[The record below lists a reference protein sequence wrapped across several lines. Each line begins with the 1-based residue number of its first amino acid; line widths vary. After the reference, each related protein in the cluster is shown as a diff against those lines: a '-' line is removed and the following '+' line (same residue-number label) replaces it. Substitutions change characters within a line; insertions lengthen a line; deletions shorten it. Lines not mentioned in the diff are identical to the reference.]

1 MGDMRVLI
9 ADDHPLFRMG
19 LAYALAGEGF
29 EIVAEVPSGEMA
41 IYRCR
46 QGGLDIA
53 VLDVRMPGVDG
64 ITACQVI
71 TALDDPPVVA
81 ILTTFEEPAIVAAAR
96 DAGAHA
102 YLSKE
107 TDATELARILR
118 KLVEDP
124 SRRYLPRVDLPDL
137 TPREG
142 EVLQLLARGM
152 ATKEIASHLGLSP
165 ETIKDY
171 VQAVYRKLE
180 VHDRVSAARRAAELG
195 LV

>member
-1 MGDMRVLI
+1 MADMRVLI

-29 EIVAEVPSGEMA
+29 EIVADVPSGESA
-41 IYRCR
+41 IERCR
-46 QGGLDIA
+46 QGGVDIA

-64 ITACQVI
+64 IAACQAI

-102 YLSKE
+102 FLSKE
-107 TDATELARILR
+107 TDARELARILR

-142 EVLQLLARGM
+142 EVLRLLARGM
-152 ATKEIASHLGLSP
+152 ATKEIAAHLGLSP

-180 VHDRVSAARRAAELG
+180 VHDRVSAVRRAAELG

>member
-1 MGDMRVLI
+1 MRVLI

-19 LAYALAGEGF
+19 LAYALRQEGF
-29 EIVAEVPSGEMA
+29 EIVAEVGSGELA
-41 IYRCR
+41 IDRCR
-46 QGGLDIA
+46 QGGVDIA

-64 ITACQVI
+64 IAACAAI
-71 TALDDPPVVA
+71 RAFDDPPIVA
-81 ILTTFEEPAIVAAAR
+81 ILTTFEEPAIIAAAR

-107 TDATELARILR
+107 TAASELARILR
-118 KLVEDP
+118 KLADDP
-124 SRRYLPRVDLPDL
+124 TRRYLPRVELPDL
-137 TPREG
+137 TPREA
-142 EVLQLLARGM
+142 EVLVLLAEGM

-165 ETIKDY
+165 ETVKDY

-180 VHDRVSAARRAAELG
+180 VHDRVSAVRRAAELG

>member
-1 MGDMRVLI
+1 MRVLI

-19 LAYALAGEGF
+19 LAYALANEGF
-29 EIVAEVPSGEMA
+29 DVVAEVGTGELA
-41 IYRCR
+41 IDRCR
-46 QGGLDIA
+46 QGGVDIA

-64 ITACQVI
+64 IAACQAI
-71 TALDDPPVVA
+71 TAFDDPPLVA
-81 ILTTFEEPAIVAAAR
+81 ILTTFDEPAIIAAAR

-107 TDATELARILR
+107 TAAHELARILR

-124 SRRYLPRVDLPDL
+124 TRRYLPRVELPDL

-142 EVLQLLARGM
+142 EVLTLLARGM

-180 VHDRVSAARRAAELG
+180 VHDRVSAVRRAAELG

>member
-1 MGDMRVLI
+1 MRVLI

-19 LAYALAGEGF
+19 LAYALVGEGF
-29 EIVAEVPSGEMA
+29 DVVAEVGTGDLA
-41 IYRCR
+41 IDRCR
-46 QGGLDIA
+46 QGGIDIA
-53 VLDVRMPGVDG
+53 VLDVRMPGTDG
-64 ITACQVI
+64 IAACRAI
-71 TALDDPPVVA
+71 TALEDPPLVA
-81 ILTTFEEPAIVAAAR
+81 ILTTFDEPAIVAAAR
-96 DAGAHA
+96 EAGAHA

-107 TDATELARILR
+107 TAAGELARILR

-124 SRRYLPRVDLPDL
+124 SRTYLPRVELPDL

-142 EVLQLLARGM
+142 EVLVLLAEGM

-165 ETIKDY
+165 ETVKDY

-180 VHDRVSAARRAAELG
+180 VHDRVSAVRRAAELG

>member
-1 MGDMRVLI
+1 MRVLI

-19 LAYALAGEGF
+19 LAVALEQEGF
-29 EIVAEVPSGEMA
+29 EVVAEVGSGDLA
-41 IYRCR
+41 IDRCR
-46 QGGLDIA
+46 QGGIDIA
-53 VLDVRMPGVDG
+53 VLDVRMPGTDG
-64 ITACQVI
+64 IAACEAI
-71 TALDDPPVVA
+71 TAMPDPPLVA
-81 ILTTFEEPAIVAAAR
+81 ILTTFDEPAIVAAAR

-107 TDATELARILR
+107 TAADELARILR
-118 KLVEDP
+118 KLADDP

-142 EVLQLLARGM
+142 EVLVLLAQGL
-152 ATKEIASHLGLSP
+152 ATKQIASRLGLSP
-165 ETIKDY
+165 ETVKDY

-180 VHDRVSAARRAAELG
+180 VHDRVSAVRRAAELG